1 MRNDKLSI
9 QSMDFA
15 VSIIN
20 LVKSLKEKRESIVSI
35 NEKRKKRTSKQ
46 MFAFRLNNSGFMA
59 AIDFFKFEKRFV
71 VDIMRVSFAH
81 SSARDCNIRP

>member
-20 LVKSLKEKRESIVSI
+20 LVKSFKEKRESIVSI
-35 NEKRKKRTSKQ
+35 NEK
-46 MFAFRLNNSGFMA
+46 
-59 AIDFFKFEKRFV
+59 
-71 VDIMRVSFAH
+71 
-81 SSARDCNIRP
+81 

>member
-20 LVKSLKEKRESIVSI
+20 LVKFLKENKEHII
-35 NEKRKKRTSKQ
+35 
-46 MFAFRLNNSGFMA
+46 
-59 AIDFFKFEKRFV
+59 
-71 VDIMRVSFAH
+71 
-81 SSARDCNIRP
+81 

>member
-20 LVKSLKEKRESIVSI
+20 LVKFLKEKLII
-35 NEKRKKRTSKQ
+35 
-46 MFAFRLNNSGFMA
+46 LG
-59 AIDFFKFEKRFV
+59 
-71 VDIMRVSFAH
+71 
-81 SSARDCNIRP
+81 